1 MAALQTEPSRVRI
14 LCRKYPK
21 TEPTRMTRYLVRSK
35 PEFPS
40 ADEWARYYCTSTV
53 TISWWPPV
61 PPIRRLSTAW
71 TAFLLA
77 RSPPFP
83 KNNEASRVGVSST
96 RHGTPRR
103 LSMNSIR
110 RVRLPELP
118 FFAQTRPK
126 QCQLS

>member
-83 KNNEASRVGVSST
+83 KNNEASRRRRENVTQDVSNAFKRSKQEKS
-96 RHGTPRR
+96 R
-103 LSMNSIR
+103 LFETNFY
-110 RVRLPELP
+110 E
-118 FFAQTRPK
+118 
-126 QCQLS
+126 